1 MELVLK
7 NLTKVFEKDGGQVRA
22 VDGVDLRVGKGE
34 FITFLG
40 PSGCG
45 KTTTLRMIA
54 GFEDPSDGAIFLG
67 DQDITHLA
75 ANKRDLGFVFQNY
88 ALFPHM
94 TVAANV
100 AYGLNVRG
108 VSKAEVEQRV
118 TEALAAVGL
127 EKEGRRY
134 PNQLSGGQQQR
145 VALARALV
153 LRPKL
158 LLMDEPLSNLD
169 AKLRNHMRG
178 EIRRIQKEWGLTCL
192 YVTHDQKEAL
202 TMSDR
207 IMVMNAG
214 RVEQIGTPQELYA
227 TPKTAFVADF
237 IGNANLLEGKLSLSS
252 EPTFTRGN
260 WSVPCRLSDE
270 SLRDGDDVMLVLRP
284 ERFKVDGEG
293 LAVTVTQAL
302 FEGDRISYLGRDSLG
317 GELEFSLPAD
327 QNYAPGENVRLTSE
341 GVAVVIRP

>member
-7 NLTKVFEKDGGQVRA
+7 NLTKVFEKDGAQVRA
-22 VDGVDLRVGKGE
+22 VDGVDLRVAKGE

-54 GFEDPSDGAIFLG
+54 GFEDPTDGAIFLG
-67 DQDITHLA
+67 TQDITHLA

-94 TVAANV
+94 TVGANV

-214 RVEQIGTPQELYA
+214 RVEQIGTPQELYT
-227 TPKTAFVADF
+227 TPKTPFVADF
-237 IGNANLLEGKLSLSS
+237 IGNANLLRGRVRLSGT
-252 EPTFTRGN
+252 PTFTRGD
-260 WSVPCRLSDE
+260 WSVPCRVVDE
-270 SLRDGDDVMLVLRP
+270 TLRDGDEALLVVRP
-284 ERFKVDGEG
+284 ERFKVESLG
-293 LAVTVTQAL
+293 LPVTVTQAL

-327 QNYAPGENVRLTSE
+327 QPYSPGQSLNLTSD
-341 GVAVVIRP
+341 GLAVATKP

>member
-7 NLTKVFEKDGGQVRA
+7 NLTKVFEKDGAQVRA
-22 VDGVDLRVGKGE
+22 VDGVNLTVGKGE

-54 GFEDPSDGAIFLG
+54 GFEDPTDGAIFLG
-67 DQDITHLA
+67 TQDITHLA

-94 TVAANV
+94 TVGANV

-214 RVEQIGTPQELYA
+214 RVEQIGTPQELYT
-227 TPKTAFVADF
+227 TPKTPFVADF
-237 IGNANLLEGKLSLSS
+237 IGNANLLRGRVRLSGA
-252 EPTFTRGN
+252 PTFTRGD
-260 WSVPCRLSDE
+260 WSVPCLVADETVRDGDE
-270 SLRDGDDVMLVLRP
+270 SLLVVRP
-284 ERFKVDGEG
+284 ERFKVESLG
-293 LAVTVTQAL
+293 LPVTVTQAL

-327 QNYAPGENVRLTSE
+327 QPYSPGQSLNLTSD
-341 GVAVVIRP
+341 GLAVAIKP